1 MVADT
6 ADGDGDAVHFADETA
21 DVGEHLA
28 KVFVAYLHAM
38 VLDMEYDVD
47 VVFTSELPMVIEFV
61 VSPLWGCARVA
72 PPLVVGSSFD
82 FVESSISGLCLDFR
96 AQK

>member
-1 MVADT
+1 MDMVADAT
-6 ADGDGDAVHFADETA
+6 DGDGDAAHFADETT

-47 VVFTSELPMVIEFV
+47 VVFYE
-61 VSPLWGCARVA
+61 
-72 PPLVVGSSFD
+72 
-82 FVESSISGLCLDFR
+82 
-96 AQK
+96 

>member
-1 MVADT
+1 MVADAT
-6 ADGDGDAVHFADETA
+6 DGDWDAAHFADETT

-47 VVFTSELPMVIEFV
+47 VVFYE
-61 VSPLWGCARVA
+61 
-72 PPLVVGSSFD
+72 
-82 FVESSISGLCLDFR
+82 
-96 AQK
+96 